1 MTLLDVVENEN
12 FLYNLEYMTLYTTGL
27 MTILPGSNIRIQLQ
41 DHFLSIAI
49 VLISTIN
56 QSNSKHGSTYS
67 SKQNAALILC

>member
-1 MTLLDVVENEN
+1 MFSGEDRLLTLAEDS
-12 FLYNLEYMTLYTTGL
+12 L
-27 MTILPGSNIRIQLQ
+27 MTILPGSNIGIQLQ